1 METVRGNSCLME
13 YGTKLCNTGKSP
25 IQRRIAREIATWF
38 SMPTIIAAYHFED
51 ELTAYFEITMGF
63 NSSHGEMSPNPGFRM
78 MELQLFFHEFVQP
91 WWNCALQNPESLFP
105 NTFKYIEDNVR
116 PVELKI
122 MKKNQVLEGIQAGYD
137 EMLKMHERSLTCP
150 IIYLILVDSSRAPPL
165 LRVILQLI
173 EDHDTQLQF
182 NHEDGWVDL
191 SSYRRN
197 IISND
202 SPESIWFGL
211 LDSEEQKVK
220 LCHFFRQFG
229 FHRECIQLDLQK
241 MSKAQPTKIRHVKVD
256 KPIEKFKKE
265 YPILHEALHCVFGMM
280 MSNSRFMEQLHGCLR
295 NDLPLQES
303 YQMTDQKRR
312 YMANLEYI
320 YRKLRRALVEKKPAT
335 KPTDTNRTDK
345 KKSHLASH
353 HNTAAKHNRT
363 KLQVGLIGHQLLERT
378 KVYQDHNLMAKLP
391 DEIKKKISIKKIE
404 NDVRL
409 VENKRYEKDVKLRD
423 ETRKGRL
430 TRTSVTFDEIF
441 RDAQGTN
448 VKNDMTW
455 KRKRSE
461 ANLDRE
467 SDLDKFTKFS
477 FWNGIQVD
485 PLKGNIPL
493 VLPSF
498 NYDMNTWTTKTTFL
512 VVLKEYLDRLNS
524 MAIDES
530 IKTHDSVEVSRIEG
544 KYERLS
550 LFVKLDGST
559 LLSGPRDKKRAKT
572 TKTKSVFEFSGTDYH
587 CVDKKEGM
595 CDTNED
601 IDLTEEID

>member
-1 METVRGNSCLME
+1 MQSDASRVSHSEAQPINEFTELRTRWLNHF
-13 YGTKLCNTGKSP
+13 GTMTAASKMQVKRNIKK
-25 IQRRIAREIATWF
+25 AR
-38 SMPTIIAAYHFED
+38 
-51 ELTAYFEITMGF
+51 
-63 NSSHGEMSPNPGFRM
+63 
-78 MELQLFFHEFVQP
+78 
-91 WWNCALQNPESLFP
+91 
-105 NTFKYIEDNVR
+105 
-116 PVELKI
+116 VELIAK
-122 MKKNQVLEGIQAGYD
+122 MPHGLFLPTEAQSLE
-137 EMLKMHERSLTCP
+137 SW
-150 IIYLILVDSSRAPPL
+150 LI
-165 LRVILQLI
+165 
-173 EDHDTQLQF
+173 
-182 NHEDGWVDL
+182 DG
-191 SSYRRN
+191 RRY
-197 IISND
+197 
-202 SPESIWFGL
+202 
-211 LDSEEQKVK
+211 
-220 LCHFFRQFG
+220 
-229 FHRECIQLDLQK
+229 
-241 MSKAQPTKIRHVKVD
+241 T
-256 KPIEKFKKE
+256 
-265 YPILHEALHCVFGMM
+265 ILHEALHCVFGMM

-467 SDLDKFTKFS
+467 SDLDKFTKVS

-559 LLSGPRDKKRAKT
+559 LLSGPRDQKRAKT
-572 TKTKSVFEFSGTDYH
+572 SKTKSVFELSGTDLH
-587 CVDKKEGM
+587 CIGKKQVM

-601 IDLTEEID
+601 INLTEEID

>member
-1 METVRGNSCLME
+1 M
-13 YGTKLCNTGKSP
+13 
-25 IQRRIAREIATWF
+25 Q
-38 SMPTIIAAYHFED
+38 II
-51 ELTAYFEITMGF
+51 
-63 NSSHGEMSPNPGFRM
+63 
-78 MELQLFFHEFVQP
+78 
-91 WWNCALQNPESLFP
+91 
-105 NTFKYIEDNVR
+105 
-116 PVELKI
+116 
-122 MKKNQVLEGIQAGYD
+122 KKNQVLEGIQAGYD

-229 FHRECIQLDLQK
+229 FHRECIQPDLQK

-256 KPIEKFKKE
+256 KPIENFKKE

-391 DEIKKKISIKKIE
+391 DEIKKKISIKTIE
-404 NDVRL
+404 NDGRL

-430 TRTSVTFDEIF
+430 TRTPVTFDEIF

-467 SDLDKFTKFS
+467 SDLDKFTKVS

-544 KYERLS
+544 KYECLQ
-550 LFVKLDGST
+550 LFVKLDVST
-559 LLSGPRDKKRAKT
+559 LLSEPRDKRRARRF
-572 TKTKSVFEFSGTDYH
+572 KTKIFLNSVGQTFIAAGKKKVS
-587 CVDKKEGM
+587 CVILIH
-595 CDTNED
+595 NED
-601 IDLTEEID
+601 IYLTEENFKLLK

>member
-1 METVRGNSCLME
+1 
-13 YGTKLCNTGKSP
+13 
-25 IQRRIAREIATWF
+25 
-38 SMPTIIAAYHFED
+38 
-51 ELTAYFEITMGF
+51 
-63 NSSHGEMSPNPGFRM
+63 
-78 MELQLFFHEFVQP
+78 
-91 WWNCALQNPESLFP
+91 
-105 NTFKYIEDNVR
+105 
-116 PVELKI
+116 
-122 MKKNQVLEGIQAGYD
+122 MKKNKILEGIQAGYD

-256 KPIEKFKKE
+256 KPIENFKKE

-391 DEIKKKISIKKIE
+391 DEIKKKISIKTIE
-404 NDVRL
+404 NDGRL

-430 TRTSVTFDEIF
+430 TRTHVTFDDIIRE
-441 RDAQGTN
+441 AQGTN

-467 SDLDKFTKFS
+467 SDLDKFTKVS

-572 TKTKSVFEFSGTDYH
+572 SKTKSVFELSGTDFH
-587 CVDKKEGM
+587 CVGKKQVM

>member
-1 METVRGNSCLME
+1 
-13 YGTKLCNTGKSP
+13 
-25 IQRRIAREIATWF
+25 
-38 SMPTIIAAYHFED
+38 
-51 ELTAYFEITMGF
+51 
-63 NSSHGEMSPNPGFRM
+63 
-78 MELQLFFHEFVQP
+78 
-91 WWNCALQNPESLFP
+91 
-105 NTFKYIEDNVR
+105 
-116 PVELKI
+116 
-122 MKKNQVLEGIQAGYD
+122 
-137 EMLKMHERSLTCP
+137 
-150 IIYLILVDSSRAPPL
+150 
-165 LRVILQLI
+165 
-173 EDHDTQLQF
+173 
-182 NHEDGWVDL
+182 
-191 SSYRRN
+191 
-197 IISND
+197 
-202 SPESIWFGL
+202 
-211 LDSEEQKVK
+211 
-220 LCHFFRQFG
+220 
-229 FHRECIQLDLQK
+229 

-391 DEIKKKISIKKIE
+391 DEIKKKISIKTIE
-404 NDVRL
+404 NDGRL

-512 VVLKEYLDRLNS
+512 VVLKEHLDRLNS

-572 TKTKSVFEFSGTDYH
+572 SKTKSVFEFSGTDYH
-587 CVDKKEGM
+587 CVGKKEGM

>member
-1 METVRGNSCLME
+1 
-13 YGTKLCNTGKSP
+13 
-25 IQRRIAREIATWF
+25 
-38 SMPTIIAAYHFED
+38 
-51 ELTAYFEITMGF
+51 
-63 NSSHGEMSPNPGFRM
+63 
-78 MELQLFFHEFVQP
+78 
-91 WWNCALQNPESLFP
+91 
-105 NTFKYIEDNVR
+105 
-116 PVELKI
+116 
-122 MKKNQVLEGIQAGYD
+122 
-137 EMLKMHERSLTCP
+137 
-150 IIYLILVDSSRAPPL
+150 
-165 LRVILQLI
+165 
-173 EDHDTQLQF
+173 
-182 NHEDGWVDL
+182 
-191 SSYRRN
+191 
-197 IISND
+197 
-202 SPESIWFGL
+202 
-211 LDSEEQKVK
+211 
-220 LCHFFRQFG
+220 
-229 FHRECIQLDLQK
+229 
-241 MSKAQPTKIRHVKVD
+241 MSKAQPTKLRLIKVD
-256 KPIEKFKKE
+256 KPIENFKKE

-391 DEIKKKISIKKIE
+391 DEIKKKISIKTIE
-404 NDVRL
+404 NDGRL

-430 TRTSVTFDEIF
+430 TRTHVTFDDIIGE
-441 RDAQGTN
+441 ALGTN

-559 LLSGPRDKKRAKT
+559 LLQNQVS
-572 TKTKSVFEFSGTDYH
+572 F
-587 CVDKKEGM
+587 
-595 CDTNED
+595 
-601 IDLTEEID
+601 

>member
-1 METVRGNSCLME
+1 ME

-312 YMANLEYI
+312 YMANLEYT

-363 KLQVGLIGHQLLERT
+363 KLQVGLIVHQLLERT

-391 DEIKKKISIKKIE
+391 DEIKKKISIKTIE
-404 NDVRL
+404 NDGRL

-430 TRTSVTFDEIF
+430 TRTPVTFDEIF

-498 NYDMNTWTTKTTFL
+498 NYDINTWTTKTTFL

-572 TKTKSVFEFSGTDYH
+572 SKTKSVFEFSGTDYH
-587 CVDKKEGM
+587 CVGKKEGM